1 MFLQPQNAKMLYMD
15 SISANAKEAY
25 SVSQIQAVTN
35 QILENT
41 FSGVTIIGEV
51 SEFKVNQK
59 KFG

>member
-1 MFLQPQNAKMLYMD
+1 MLYMD

-59 KFG
+59 NLFSLI